1 MGYIS
6 DIRKKL
12 GHDPIILTGAG
23 VAVINEK
30 NEILLGRR
38 ADNGYWAY
46 PAGSMELAES
56 FEECARREVRE
67 ETGLLLG
74 DLKLLMIRS
83 GKNTYYEYPNQDK
96 VYFAV
101 LIYICFDYSG
111 EMKIQEEEVIEQ
123 AFFPIGDLPDNLSP
137 GTVIVI
143 EKVKEYLEKM
153 NKQQGSAKT
162 MISGDDQETGLIRK
176 ASAEDISRI
185 AEILVFVKRMN
196 YRSIFQDDAVSFGA
210 IRVLPVAE
218 EYSDPEILKD
228 IWVYKSEGIVKG
240 LIRITD
246 KEVVE
251 LYVDHFFQ
259 HQGIG
264 AQLIEF
270 AKEKHDVNCLWVL
283 EKNTKAIRFYESH
296 GFHITGNRK
305 LEEGTAEYR
314 VLMER

>member
-12 GHDPIILTGAG
+12 DHDPIILTGAG
-23 VAVINEK
+23 VAVVNEK

-56 FEECARREVRE
+56 FEECARREAKE

-83 GKNTYYEYPNQDK
+83 GKDTYYEYPNQDK

-123 AFFPIGDLPDNLSP
+123 AFFPIDDLPDNLSP

-143 EKVKEYLEKM
+143 EKAKEYLAKM
-153 NKQQGSAKT
+153 NKRQGSGKT
-162 MISGDDQETGLIRK
+162 MISGDDQATALIRK
-176 ASAEDISRI
+176 ASAEDVSRI
-185 AEILVFVKRMN
+185 AEILVFAKRMN
-196 YRSIFQDDAVSFGA
+196 YRSIFQNDAVSFGK
-210 IRVLPVAE
+210 IQVLPVAE
-218 EYSDPEILKD
+218 KYSNPEILEN
-228 IWVYKSEGIVKG
+228 IRVYESEGIVKG
-240 LIRITD
+240 LIRIAD

-259 HQGIG
+259 EQGIG

-283 EKNTKAIRFYESH
+283 EKNTNAIRFYEHH
-296 GFHITGNRK
+296 GFHITDNKK

-314 VLMER
+314 VLMKR